1 MPKAQITRAMPG
13 VPLSVTMV
21 AARLGVSASTLRTWE
36 RRYGLGPSDRR
47 AGTHRRY
54 RPEDVARLSRMLE
67 LVRSGVAAADAA
79 ATVLSIDGEDLGGTL
94 VGTATPEG
102 PEDLVQAA
110 RSGDRERLERLIA
123 SSVSVVGLVH
133 TWCDLI
139 EPAMETILGSDEG
152 EEPGHAPSS
161 FITVAVLAVIRS
173 VSEHAPHTPVP
184 AAAHVVVLAD
194 QDHSLA
200 AHVAG
205 VALQWNGI
213 PTAVISTGLHAGST
227 GATRFAA
234 HRARTGASVA
244 VVMGRGAS
252 CERLMQT
259 IAGAGE
265 VDIVLVGADSP
276 HVLDQHVQR
285 VRTLSACVDETVAL
299 ARAKASQ
306 VQDHLP
312 EE

>member
-1 MPKAQITRAMPG
+1 MPKAQIIRAVPD

-36 RRYGLGPSDRR
+36 RRYGLGPSERR

-79 ATVLSIDGEDLGGTL
+79 ATVLSLADEDLGGAL
-94 VGTATPEG
+94 VGTSVPSG
-102 PEDLVQAA
+102 PEDLVEATKLRDQ
-110 RSGDRERLERLIA
+110 ERLERLIA
-123 SSVSVVGLVH
+123 ASVSVVGLVH

-152 EEPGHAPSS
+152 EEPGSAPSS
-161 FITVAVLAVIRS
+161 FLTVAVLAVIRS
-173 VSEHAPHTPVP
+173 VSEHCPTTPTP
-184 AAAHVVVLAD
+184 AAAPVVVLAD

-213 PTAVISTGLHAGST
+213 PTAVISTGPHAGST
-227 GATRFAA
+227 GSGRFAA
-234 HRARTGASVA
+234 HRARAGDSVA

-252 CERLMQT
+252 CERLMRA
-259 IAGAGE
+259 IAGSGE

-299 ARAKASQ
+299 ARAKATQ
-306 VQDHLP
+306 G
-312 EE
+312 EEQLLED